1 MIWCFLFPIEGQH
14 FLHQHAN
21 ISSQCLL
28 LNGHDEV
35 ILVWCIEIPK
45 LFLWYEVIYD
55 IHFETIIELL
65 IGGKESLLN
74 VQFLWF
80 GMECLL
86 HKTLKLEMIDLIE
99 RSHNFVFLIQII
111 ANNIGFSTLTNN
123 LDDSLLFVNGLQF
136 GVEKGSNSEFI
147 CLTHKKEPKIRSE
160 QTMTSFL
167 FVEILH
173 YILIIYVES
182 KGNTDLCVE
191 DFILHQMREYL
202 LKTLQTGNWLH

>member
-1 MIWCFLFPIEGQH
+1 M
-14 FLHQHAN
+14 
-21 ISSQCLL
+21 
-28 LNGHDEV
+28 
-35 ILVWCIEIPK
+35 
-45 LFLWYEVIYD
+45 
-55 IHFETIIELL
+55 
-65 IGGKESLLN
+65 
-74 VQFLWF
+74 QFLWF

-202 LKTLQTGNWLH
+202 LKTLQTGN